1 MKLYIFLLFC
11 SISLAQATNSYAQK
25 ATVNLKMQN
34 QTVQAVLDEIEN
46 QSEFS
51 FFFNTRHVD
60 LNRRVSVDAN
70 KSDIFKV
77 LDNIFAGTN
86 VRYSVVDKKIILSTE
101 KAISQQ
107 TKKKVTGVVK
117 DQNGEPVIGA
127 NVSVKETTNGT
138 ITDIDGNFSLD
149 NISNKDII
157 VISYIGYISQ
167 EIAID
172 QKTTLKVVLQE
183 DQQTLEEV
191 VVIGYGAV
199 KKKDL
204 TGAIAQVKADK
215 YATQQSTNVLDM
227 LNGTV
232 AGFNS
237 NIGTSASGA
246 SEMEIRG
253 PASLS
258 ANNSPLIVLDGVI
271 FNGSIND
278 INPSDIETI
287 DVLKD
292 ASSAAVYGS
301 RSAAGVVIINTKQG
315 KGDKMSINFSAQL
328 GLTDFTNEIK
338 PNDLSGFIQR
348 RQDFQRRINPDK
360 PEGYYNNPN
369 QLPKGIDVDIWQKYD
384 ASFQSDPI
392 LTWMTRLNLRDI
404 EQQNYLNGNAYD
416 WYGEATRPGLRQ
428 NYNVNIS
435 GGIGKTKY
443 YWSLGYTDNQG
454 YIKGDEYKTIRSR
467 INADTKV
474 TEFLTVGINA
484 QFSNKDESNE
494 AIKLSNISRQS
505 PLGQPYD
512 ENGELKWYPHDD
524 SGIEQNPFLLYKE
537 RDKFNVT
544 QNLFATMYADLKL
557 PFGFSYKVSYI
568 NRYDWQKN
576 YYYDPSSIPSGN
588 KTGGFGQRINY
599 SLYEWQIDNIVSWK
613 KTFGVHDFYTM
624 QKRNK
629 HGKIP
634 VKM

>member
-1 MKLYIFLLFC
+1 MDKILFIGQNPKDFTCEEHYSSLKRIFKHGINLLGLLLLFLFVN
-11 SISLAQATNSYAQK
+11 ITFVHAQAIKLSLNKQN
-25 ATVNLKMQN
+25 ATYEEIFN
-34 QTVQAVLDEIEN
+34 EIEEKTGYKFVYN
-46 QSEFS
+46 TSEIDRNEKTS
-51 FFFNTRHVD
+51 IQGTNMD
-60 LNRRVSVDAN
+60 LNELLRNLFRSKRNISFRISN
-70 KSDIFKV
+70 KHIALFKAQ
-77 LDNIFAGTN
+77 IKTISGT
-86 VRYSVVDKKIILSTE
+86 VIDT
-101 KAISQQ
+101 Q
-107 TKKKVTGVVK
+107 
-117 DQNGEPVIGA
+117 GESVIGA
-127 NVSVKETTNGT
+127 NVLVKGSTTGT
-138 ITDIDGNFSLD
+138 ITDVDGKFSLEA
-149 NISNKDII
+149 SEGDILQ
-157 VISYIGYISQ
+157 ISYIGYNTQ
-167 EIAID
+167 EITID
-172 QKTTLKVVLQE
+172 RKSILKVVLQE
-183 DQQTLEEV
+183 DQQALEEV

-315 KGDKMSINFSAQL
+315 KGEKMSINFSAQL

-369 QLPKGIDVDIWQKYD
+369 QLPEGIDVDTWQNYD
-384 ASFQSDPI
+384 ASYQSDPI

-474 TEFLTVGINA
+474 AEFLTVGINA

-524 SGIEQNPFLLYKE
+524 SGIEQNPFLLYRK

-557 PFGFSYKVSYI
+557 PFGFSY
-568 NRYDWQKN
+568 
-576 YYYDPSSIPSGN
+576 P
-588 KTGGFGQRINY
+588 
-599 SLYEWQIDNIVSWK
+599 
-613 KTFGVHDFYTM
+613 
-624 QKRNK
+624 
-629 HGKIP
+629 
-634 VKM
+634 

>member
-1 MKLYIFLLFC
+1 
-11 SISLAQATNSYAQK
+11 
-25 ATVNLKMQN
+25 MQ
-34 QTVQAVLDEIEN
+34 
-46 QSEFS
+46 
-51 FFFNTRHVD
+51 
-60 LNRRVSVDAN
+60 
-70 KSDIFKV
+70 
-77 LDNIFAGTN
+77 
-86 VRYSVVDKKIILSTE
+86 
-101 KAISQQ
+101 
-107 TKKKVTGVVK
+107 
-117 DQNGEPVIGA
+117 
-127 NVSVKETTNGT
+127 
-138 ITDIDGNFSLD
+138 
-149 NISNKDII
+149 
-157 VISYIGYISQ
+157 ISYIGYNTQ
-167 EIAID
+167 EITID
-172 QKTTLKVVLQE
+172 RKSILKVVLQE
-183 DQQTLEEV
+183 DQQALEEV

-315 KGDKMSINFSAQL
+315 KGEKMSINFSAQL

-369 QLPKGIDVDIWQKYD
+369 QLPEGIDVDTWLNYD
-384 ASFQSDPI
+384 ASYQSEPI

-443 YWSLGYTDNQG
+443 YWSLGYTDNHVQ
-454 YIKGDEYKTIRSR
+454 EALVLAS
-467 INADTKV
+467 KV
-474 TEFLTVGINA
+474 
-484 QFSNKDESNE
+484 
-494 AIKLSNISRQS
+494 LSAPNVV
-505 PLGQPYD
+505 
-512 ENGELKWYPHDD
+512 GELCWSDD
-524 SGIEQNPFLLYKE
+524 PNYIIGYVSANNIYHRITKMKPLHSSQGGRVFFVKTPVDITALQNYLE
-537 RDKFNVT
+537 RQPILVDI
-544 QNLFATMYADLKL
+544 NL
-557 PFGFSYKVSYI
+557 
-568 NRYDWQKN
+568 
-576 YYYDPSSIPSGN
+576 
-588 KTGGFGQRINY
+588 
-599 SLYEWQIDNIVSWK
+599 
-613 KTFGVHDFYTM
+613 
-624 QKRNK
+624 
-629 HGKIP
+629 
-634 VKM
+634 